1 LKYKTCSNNVNVNN
15 NNDKDYKWKVV
26 SFVNIELS
34 KLSIPNNP
42 FFGNPNHVFENNWCC
57 LDKMYVMQSLM
68 NHIKK
73 ISPDESSLDENIL
86 NNDDDRV
93 DNSENCD
100 IEMEL

>member
-1 LKYKTCSNNVNVNN
+1 
-15 NNDKDYKWKVV
+15 
-26 SFVNIELS
+26 
-34 KLSIPNNP
+34 
-42 FFGNPNHVFENNWCC
+42 
-57 LDKMYVMQSLM
+57 MYVMQSLM